1 MLERETRKYQSIETS
16 SRVFD
21 EFLVKMRRRGELMLP
36 SERELSELI
45 GCSRGALRA
54 LLEVKLKEGAILK
67 KGKSRSLSME
77 TAARRKVLGSIGFIA
92 MGNTAPGNPA
102 WNKLWCRLSQQADA
116 MDVVLELTLIPF
128 DRNSFDL
135 DKALNG
141 LPELLVV
148 TTIAEDCRARVLRLP
163 GKTLISTESH
173 CADEFDNLVALDNYL
188 AGKKAASMLA
198 SHGYRKPAMICDSL
212 LSEGRP
218 YVQFVDRM
226 KGFADACRE
235 LSLDYRPSSLFMVEG
250 QGARLKIEIAK
261 RAMQIAKGS
270 FDSIFIHTD
279 NDIEFLM
286 EGLGSEGKRVPEDIG
301 VVTLNS
307 FDHAVSYNPPISSV
321 AHGTEQMSAAIFEK
335 AKLFFEKG
343 ERRLGKTYV
352 EPGIHEGKTLK

>member
-1 MLERETRKYQSIETS
+1 MIERETRKYQSIETS

-54 LLEVKLKEGAILK
+54 LLDVKLKDGAILK

-77 TAARRKVLGSIGFIA
+77 TAARRKVLGSLGFIA

-102 WNKLWCRLSQQADA
+102 WNKLWCRLSQQAES
-116 MDVVLELTLIPF
+116 MDIALELALIPF
-128 DRNSFDL
+128 DLDSFDRET
-135 DKALNG
+135 AFNG

-148 TTIAEDCRARVLRLP
+148 TTIDKGCRELLLRLP

-173 CADEFDNLVALDNYL
+173 CAEEFENVVALDNYL

-198 SHGYRKPAMICDSL
+198 SHGYKRPAMICDSL

-218 YVQFVDRM
+218 YVQFIERM
-226 KGFADACRE
+226 KGFSDACRE

-261 RAMQIAKGS
+261 KAIQIAKGS
-270 FDSIFIHTD
+270 FDSIFLHTD
-279 NDIEFLM
+279 NDLEFLM
-286 EGLGSEGKRVPEDIG
+286 EGLNSEGKRVPEDVG

-307 FDHAVSYNPPISSV
+307 FDHAVSYNPAVSSV
-321 AHGTEQMSAAIFEK
+321 AHGTEQMASTILEK
-335 AKLFFEKG
+335 ARLFFEQGK
-343 ERRLGKTYV
+343 RSLGKTYV